1 MPRPAFQTG
10 QQSAEMCHGE
20 GDGEWVSHF
29 AQPPL
34 GPVVPLM
41 LFVKPP

>member
-1 MPRPAFQTG
+1 MLGPAFQTG
-10 QQSAEMCHGE
+10 QWSAEMCN
-20 GDGEWVSHF
+20 GDGNGEWVSYF

-41 LFVKPP
+41 LFVQPP